1 MTTTAEKTIIAWIHG
16 YMQNKH
22 RFSLTQYLTCNCSC
36 VLEASIT
43 WFHYFNT
50 KCLVKVQCIPIFIF
64 EPNVTKTEANN
75 EKYHYDFPDIYIQS
89 SSHSALSSSFA
100 TVPSIV
106 LYACRSTWKHLC
118 HLSPTETINKSTNSI
133 CVDQIWKHSQAVLLL
148 YFTTIIAH

>member
-118 HLSPTETINKSTNSI
+118 HLVQQKQLINLLILFVLIKSGNI
-133 CVDQIWKHSQAVLLL
+133 HKQFCFCILLPL
-148 YFTTIIAH
+148 